1 MRETKRKQKDILKDM
16 LSGDMQKIWSASCEI
31 VSLSQNHEKIMEL
44 VPYTDEMYRA
54 VKKLEPGGFII
65 PHQRVLEKVFQILHL
80 HKEGK
85 ECPCRLLGGESNPK
99 DLIEDGY
106 FEFVNMVYCDNKD
119 YIDSYTVLC
128 KHCHKIYQVEER
140 EYHFTWWEW
149 TEIGENSF

>member
-1 MRETKRKQKDILKDM
+1 MRETKRKLKDILKDM

-44 VPYTDEMYRA
+44 VPHTDEMYRA

-65 PHQRVLEKVFQILHL
+65 PHQRVLEKVFQILQL
-80 HKEGK
+80 HKERK

-106 FEFVNMVYCDNKD
+106 FELVNMVYCDNKD
-119 YIDSYTVLC
+119 CIDS
-128 KHCHKIYQVEER
+128 
-140 EYHFTWWEW
+140 
-149 TEIGENSF
+149 